1 MVENDYIDGS
11 FALQVAC
18 RLDLSTTSNPGSA
31 IRSAR

>member
-18 RLDLSTTSNPGSA
+18 RLDLSTT
-31 IRSAR
+31 R